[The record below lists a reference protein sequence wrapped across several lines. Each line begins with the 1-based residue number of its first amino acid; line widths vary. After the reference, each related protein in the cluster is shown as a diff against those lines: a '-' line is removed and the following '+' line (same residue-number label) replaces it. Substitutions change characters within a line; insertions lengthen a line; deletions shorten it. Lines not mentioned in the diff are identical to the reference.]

1 MTSVRRRATR
11 RFAVVAIVLALAAS
25 MTSGCTL
32 STGNSSQQIGKATTT
47 IIATAS
53 PEPTA
58 TTVLLE
64 PTSPPSRP
72 GYRLAFDDEFIGPKL
87 DPKRWSNGLPWG
99 NTNQDEEQF
108 YTPEALNQSGGLL
121 TITASEQPTQGKP
134 YSSGAINTSGIYAFT
149 YGYTE
154 IRAQVPA
161 GAGLW
166 TAFWLLSTVPGTNQE
181 TDVME
186 ILGSDPSKGYAVL
199 HFGTEANKGKWVGTY
214 RDPDFSTGFHTF
226 AIDWTPQY
234 LVWYVDG
241 VERYRVTQNV
251 PSEPM
256 YLITNLTVG
265 GPASWS
271 GAPDLYTVFPAQYK
285 IDYVRVFQRN

>member
-1 MTSVRRRATR
+1 MISAQRGVTR
-11 RFAVVAIVLALAAS
+11 KFVLAAIVLAAVAS
-25 MTSGCTL
+25 TTIGCTL
-32 STGNSSQQIGKATTT
+32 ATSNSSKQLGDATTT
-47 IIATAS
+47 VITTAS

-58 TTVLLE
+58 TPVVLE
-64 PTSPPSRP
+64 PTSAPSMP
-72 GYRLAFDDEFIGPKL
+72 GYRLAFDDEFIGTTL
-87 DPKRWSNGLPWG
+87 DPKRWNTGLPWG
-99 NTNQDEEQF
+99 NTNRDEEQY
-108 YTPEALNQSGGLL
+108 YTPLALNQSGGLL
-121 TITASEQPTQGKP
+121 TITASEQPTHGKP
-134 YSSGAINTSGIYAFT
+134 FSSGAVNTSGLFAFT

-166 TAFWLLSTVPGTNQE
+166 TAFWLLSTGPGTNQE

-186 ILGSDPSKGYAVL
+186 ILGADPSKGYAVL

-214 RDPDFSTGFHTF
+214 RDPDFSAGFHTF

-251 PSEPM
+251 PSQPM

-271 GAPDLYTVFPAQYK
+271 GAPDRYTLFPAQYK